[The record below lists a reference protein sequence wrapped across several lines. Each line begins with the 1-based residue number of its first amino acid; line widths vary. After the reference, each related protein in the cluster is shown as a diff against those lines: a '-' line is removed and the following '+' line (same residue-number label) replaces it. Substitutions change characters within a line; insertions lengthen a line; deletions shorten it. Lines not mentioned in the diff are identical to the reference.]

1 MENYVKSEIVDLKNH
16 SEINEKWVQEKIIE
30 DPSILNLGDLIVKDS
45 ERIQPTGGRLDL
57 LLCNP
62 DTDQRYEV
70 ELQLGAC
77 DESHIIRTIEYWD
90 VERKRFPQYKH
101 CAVIIAEDITSRF
114 FNVISL
120 FNGNIPIIAIQL
132 KALKYDNKI
141 SLFFTTI
148 LDTRKFNAEEENWEP
163 ADRKY
168 WEKKSGDFSLKLT
181 DELFKLSEQVAPGYS
196 LKYNK
201 PYIGL
206 VKNGLAENFILFT
219 PRKKSVTLSLKI
231 AHEREIDEELLAS
244 DLEVLAYDNQYN
256 NYKISV
262 NQSDL
267 GKEKELILKLMKRAF
282 EEYKR

>member
-1 MENYVKSEIVDLKNH
+1 MENYVKSEIIDLKNH
-16 SEINEKWVQEKIIE
+16 SEITEKWVQDKIIE
-30 DPSILNLGDLIVKDS
+30 DPSILNLGDLIVKES

-77 DESHIIRTIEYWD
+77 DESHIIRTLEYWD

-101 CAVIIAEDITSRF
+101 CAVIIAEDITNRF

-120 FNGNIPIIAIQL
+120 FNGNIPVIAIQL

-141 SLFFTTI
+141 SLFFTTV
-148 LDTRKFNAEEENWEP
+148 LDTRKFNVEEGNWEP
-163 ADRKY
+163 ADRTF
-168 WEKKSGDFSLKLT
+168 WEKKSGNFSLKLT
-181 DELFKLSEQVAPGYS
+181 DELFKLTERIAPGYS

-206 VKNGLAENFILFT
+206 AKNGIAENFIFFT
-219 PRKKSVTLSLKI
+219 PRKKTVTLALKI

-256 NYKISV
+256 NYKICV

-267 GKEKELILKLMKRAF
+267 KKEKALILKLMKRAF